1 MEVKYYNL
9 ERMKTSYRII
19 NNDIIH
25 MVIAVFFNPQI
36 IKIEKED
43 FENAHKLLN
52 RDMIECDEETF
63 DSRVDEVAKLTKE
76 YING

>member
-1 MEVKYYNL
+1 MEIKYYNL
-9 ERMKTSYRII
+9 ERMKTSYRVV

-25 MVIAVFFNPQI
+25 MAIGVFFNPQLL
-36 IKIEKED
+36 KIELKE
-43 FENAHKLLN
+43 FEVHKIVAD
-52 RDMIECDEETF
+52 DMIECDKETF

>member
-25 MVIAVFFNPQI
+25 MAIGVFFNPQI
-36 IKIEKED
+36 IKIELRE
-43 FENAHKLLN
+43 FEGYRNICN
-52 RDMIECDEETF
+52 DIVECDKETF
-63 DSRVDEVAKLTKE
+63 DNRVDEVAKLTKE

>member
-1 MEVKYYNL
+1 MEVTYYNL
-9 ERMKTSYRII
+9 ERMKTSYRVI

-25 MVIAVFFNPQI
+25 IAIGVFYCPQLLTVES
-36 IKIEKED
+36 KD
-43 FENAHKLLN
+43 FEVHKFIN
-52 RDMIECDEETF
+52 KDMIECDKETF

>member
-9 ERMKTSYRII
+9 QRMKTSYRII

-36 IKIEKED
+36 LKIELKE
-43 FENAHKLLN
+43 FEVHKIVAD
-52 RDMIECDEETF
+52 DMIECDEQTF
-63 DSRVDEVAKLTKE
+63 NNRVDEVAKLTKE